1 MPYNPFFPTTP
12 QYNGYAN
19 YPVSAQPM
27 PQQHMQNAL
36 PQQQVLQ
43 ANGKASIDALRLAP
57 NSSVLVMD
65 SSAPIIWLC
74 VSDGIGTVTSKAY
87 DITEHKDAPVV
98 NADMEDLHKRLD
110 AVEKRIEEVL
120 KNESHARNAEHI
132 ETVGTGI

>member
-1 MPYNPFFPTTP
+1 MPYNPFFPATP

-27 PQQHMQNAL
+27 PQQHIQNAL
-36 PQQQVLQ
+36 PKQQVLQ

-65 SSAPIIWLC
+65 ATAPIIWLC
-74 VSDGIGTVTSKAY
+74 VSDGIVTVTAKAY
-87 DITEHKDAPVV
+87 DITEHLDAPG
-98 NADMEDLHKRLD
+98 ADMNDIHKRLE

-120 KNESHARNAEHI
+120 KNESYVKPVEHI
-132 ETVGTGI
+132 EAGI